1 MKRLLLCAVIA
12 ASIST
17 NQVRAEDG
25 PLDFNELVRE
35 ALTNS
40 PEAAKIDASLAE
52 RVAEAFSTGVKQNP
66 ELDSSFDIPSS
77 RIGGEKNEMS
87 ITVSQAIRPS
97 DFGDRAAL
105 ALVIEQTGN
114 LEKQIA
120 LNQYVQ
126 NLAVLYAR
134 AWQYQETSTLL
145 TDARKRALQFFN
157 KVSEGAK
164 RGIFSDGDVELFR
177 AEQKTFEADGT
188 AAQAELLQTIAEL
201 TRLSGISVQDK
212 RLQKIDDTLF
222 LSRDELEGL
231 VKSSN
236 LPIQRRVQLLKDLA
250 QKQLE
255 VARLDSF
262 PAISPMVGY
271 SRHDDG
277 IDQVTVGFSMPL
289 PFFDRNQGERIK
301 AQGALVAAER
311 EQRYSTSDA
320 MVQEAQLIHAA
331 YQSLRKQVELYET
344 GVIPAKKKAVDA
356 YYRQFDAGVG
366 TAFQLWQAFREL
378 NSSQLRA
385 IELRTS
391 LASVRAQINALT
403 GKQF

>member
-1 MKRLLLCAVIA
+1 MKKLLLCAVVA
-12 ASIST
+12 ACIST
-17 NQVRAEDG
+17 NWALAQDG
-25 PLDFNELVRE
+25 TLDFNKLIQE

-52 RVAEAFSTGVKQNP
+52 RVAEAFSTRVKENP
-66 ELDSSFDIPSS
+66 ELNSSFDIPSS
-77 RIGGEKNEMS
+77 RRDGEESEIS
-87 ITVSQAIRPS
+87 ITLSQAIRPS
-97 DFGDRAAL
+97 DFGDRTAL
-105 ALVIEQTGN
+105 ASVIEQTARLDN
-114 LEKQIA
+114 QIA

-126 NLAVLYAR
+126 NLGVLYAR
-134 AWQYQETSTLL
+134 AWQYQETNKLL
-145 TDARKRALQFFN
+145 LDARKRAAQFSN

-164 RGIFSDGDVELFR
+164 RGLLSEGDVELFR
-177 AEQKTFEADGT
+177 AEQKIFEADGT
-188 AAQAELLQTIAEL
+188 AAQAELFQTSAEL
-201 TRLSGISVQDK
+201 TRLSGVSVQNK
-212 RLQKIDDTLF
+212 ILQKVDDTLS
-222 LSRDELEGL
+222 LSKDDLERL
-231 VKSSN
+231 VRESH

-262 PAISPMVGY
+262 PAISPVVGY

-277 IDQVTVGFSMPL
+277 IDQVTVGFSIPL
-289 PFFDRNQGERIK
+289 PFFNSNQGEKIK

-311 EQRYSTSDA
+311 EERYSTSDA
-320 MVQEAQLIHAA
+320 MAQEAQLIYAA
-331 YQSLRKQVELYET
+331 YQSLKKQIELYES
-344 GVIPAKKKAVDA
+344 GVIPAKKRAVDA
-356 YYRQFDAGVG
+356 YYKQFDAGIG
-366 TAFQLWQAFREL
+366 TSFQLWQAFREL

>member
-1 MKRLLLCAVIA
+1 MKRLLIGVVIA
-12 ASIST
+12 ACVST
-17 NQVRAEDG
+17 NQVWAEDS

-66 ELDSSFDIPSS
+66 ELNSSFDIPNTRSDE
-77 RIGGEKNEMS
+77 EKSEIS
-87 ITVSQAIRPS
+87 ITVSQALRPS
-97 DFGDRAAL
+97 DFGDRTAL
-105 ALVIEQTGN
+105 ASVIEQTAN
-114 LEKQIA
+114 LDKQIA

-126 NLAVLYAR
+126 NLGVLYSR
-134 AWQYQETSTLL
+134 AWQYQETNTLL
-145 TDARKRALQFFN
+145 VDARKRALQFSS
-157 KVSEGAK
+157 KVSDGAK

-188 AAQAELLQTIAEL
+188 AAQAELLQIIAEL
-201 TRLSGISVQDK
+201 TRLSGVSVQNK
-212 RLQKIDDTLF
+212 RLQKVDDTLL

-231 VKSSN
+231 VKDSN
-236 LPIQRRVQLLKDLA
+236 LPIQKRVQLLKDLA

-277 IDQVTVGFSMPL
+277 INQVTVGFSMPL

-311 EQRYSTSDA
+311 EQRYSTSEA
-320 MVQEAQLIHAA
+320 MVQEAQLIYAA
-331 YQSLRKQVELYET
+331 YQSLKKQVELYES
-344 GVIPAKKKAVDA
+344 GVIPAKKRAVDA
-356 YYRQFDAGVG
+356 YYRQFDAGIG

>member
-1 MKRLLLCAVIA
+1 MKKLLLCAVVA
-12 ASIST
+12 ACIST
-17 NQVRAEDG
+17 NWALAEDG
-25 PLDFNELVRE
+25 TLDFNKLIQE

-52 RVAEAFSTGVKQNP
+52 RAAEAFSTRVKENP
-66 ELDSSFDIPSS
+66 QLNSSFDIPNS
-77 RIGGEKNEMS
+77 RRGGENTEIS
-87 ITVSQAIRPS
+87 ITLSQAIRPS
-97 DFGDRAAL
+97 DFGDRTAL
-105 ALVIEQTGN
+105 ASVIEETASVDN
-114 LEKQIA
+114 QIA

-126 NLAVLYAR
+126 NLGVLYTR
-134 AWQYQETSTLL
+134 AWQYQETNKLL
-145 TDARKRALQFFN
+145 LDARKRATQFSN

-164 RGIFSDGDVELFR
+164 RGIFSEGDVELFR
-177 AEQKTFEADGT
+177 AEQKIFEADGT
-188 AAQAELLQTIAEL
+188 AAQAELFQTSAEL
-201 TRLSGISVQDK
+201 TRLSGVSVQNK
-212 RLQKIDDTLF
+212 SLQKVDDTLS
-222 LSRDELEGL
+222 LSKEDLERL
-231 VKSSN
+231 VRESH

-262 PAISPMVGY
+262 PTISPVVGY

-277 IDQVTVGFSMPL
+277 IDQVTVGVSVPL
-289 PFFDRNQGERIK
+289 PFFNRNQGEKIK

-311 EQRYSTSDA
+311 EERYSTSEA
-320 MVQEAQLIHAA
+320 MVQEAQLIYAA
-331 YQSLRKQVELYET
+331 YQSLKKQIELYES
-344 GVIPAKKKAVDA
+344 GVIPAKKRAVDA
-356 YYRQFDAGVG
+356 YYRQFDAGIG
-366 TAFQLWQAFREL
+366 TSFQLWQAFREL

>member
-12 ASIST
+12 ACVST
-17 NQVRAEDG
+17 NQVWAEDAS
-25 PLDFNELVRE
+25 LDFNELVRE

-40 PEAAKIDASLAE
+40 PEAAKIDASLSE
-52 RVAEAFSTGVKQNP
+52 RVAEAFSTRVKENP
-66 ELDSSFDIPSS
+66 ELSSSFDIPSS
-77 RIGGEKNEMS
+77 RRDGEKTEVS
-87 ITVSQAIRPS
+87 ITLSQAIRPS
-97 DFGDRAAL
+97 DFGDRTAL
-105 ALVIEQTGN
+105 ASVIEQTAN
-114 LEKQIA
+114 LDKQIA

-126 NLAVLYAR
+126 NLGILYAR
-134 AWQYQETSTLL
+134 AWQYQETNTLL
-145 TDARKRALQFFN
+145 MDARKRAAQFSN
-157 KVSEGAK
+157 KVAEGAK
-164 RGIFSDGDVELFR
+164 RGIFSEGDVELFR

-188 AAQAELLQTIAEL
+188 AAQAELFQTSAEL
-201 TRLSGISVQDK
+201 TRLSGLSVQNK
-212 RLQKIDDTLF
+212 RLQKVDDTLL
-222 LSRDELEGL
+222 LSKDEFER
-231 VKSSN
+231 VVRESH

-262 PAISPMVGY
+262 PAVSPLVGY
-271 SRHDDG
+271 GRHDDG
-277 IDQVTVGFSMPL
+277 IDQVTVGISMSLPL
-289 PFFDRNQGERIK
+289 FNRNQGERIK
-301 AQGALVAAER
+301 AQGALAAAER

-320 MVQEAQLIHAA
+320 MVQEAQLIYTA
-331 YQSLRKQVELYET
+331 YQSLKKQVELYES

-356 YYRQFDAGVG
+356 YYRQFDAGIG

>member
-1 MKRLLLCAVIA
+1 MKRILLCAVIA
-12 ASIST
+12 VCSLP
-17 NQVRAEDG
+17 NHVWAEDD

-35 ALTNS
+35 ALTSS

-66 ELDSSFDIPSS
+66 ELNSSFDIPNTRSDE
-77 RIGGEKNEMS
+77 EKSEIS

-97 DFGDRAAL
+97 DFGGRTAL
-105 ALVIEQTGN
+105 ASVIEQTAN
-114 LEKQIA
+114 LDKQIA

-126 NLAVLYAR
+126 NLGVLYSR
-134 AWQYQETSTLL
+134 AWQYQETNTLL
-145 TDARKRALQFFN
+145 VDARKRALQFSN

-164 RGIFSDGDVELFR
+164 RGIFSEGDVELFR

-201 TRLSGISVQDK
+201 TRLSGISVQNK
-212 RLQKIDDTLF
+212 RLQKVEDALL

-231 VKSSN
+231 VKDSN
-236 LPIQRRVQLLKDLA
+236 LPIQKRVQLLKDLA

-277 IDQVTVGFSMPL
+277 INQVTVGFSMPL

-320 MVQEAQLIHAA
+320 MVQEAQLIYAA
-331 YQSLRKQVELYET
+331 YQSLKKQVELYET

-356 YYRQFDAGVG
+356 YYRQFDAGIG

-378 NSSQLRA
+378 NTSQLRA

-391 LASVRAQINALT
+391 LASVRSQINALT